1 MKKSI
6 LLLAVLS
13 VFAFTSCKDNAADKV
28 NEENVAAAA
37 DRDAES
43 GKFPKIT
50 FEESQY
56 DFGTIDKGTHVEHL
70 FKFKNTGDA
79 PLMIVNAKSSCGFG
93 TIDKGTH
100 VEHLF
105 KFKNT
110 GDAPLMIVNAKSSC
124 GCTVPEWTKDPI
136 APGGEGELLVKFD
149 GSGQNQVSKTITL
162 TTNTEAGTE
171 SLVIKA
177 FVNPTNPTTKAPTS

>member
-13 VFAFTSCKDNAADKV
+13 VFAFSSCKDNAADKV

-43 GKFPKIT
+43 GKFPIIT
-50 FEESQY
+50 FEESQH
-56 DFGTIDKGTHVEHL
+56 DFGTIDKGTHVEHI
-70 FKFKNTGDA
+70 FKFKNTG
-79 PLMIVNAKSSCGFG
+79 
-93 TIDKGTH
+93 
-100 VEHLF
+100 E
-105 KFKNT
+105 
-110 GDAPLMIVNAKSSC
+110 APLMIVNAKSSC
-124 GCTVPEWTKDPI
+124 GCTVPEWTKEAI
-136 APGGEGELLVKFD
+136 APGNEGQLLVKFD

-171 SLVIKA
+171 SLIIKA
-177 FVNPTNPTTKAPTS
+177 FVNAANPTTKAPTS